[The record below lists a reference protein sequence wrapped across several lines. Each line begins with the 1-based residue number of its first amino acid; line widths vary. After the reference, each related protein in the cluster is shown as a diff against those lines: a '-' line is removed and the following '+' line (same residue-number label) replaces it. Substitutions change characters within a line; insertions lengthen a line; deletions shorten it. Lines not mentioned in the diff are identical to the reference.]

1 MRLTCGHDD
10 EEGFVCG
17 RCVSEALKALDE
29 ARRDLIAWSTPTVV
43 PLEEDCTRCA
53 SNAAEAARLAE
64 GYLEALDRLGEV
76 RFLARMWEGSVS
88 TAAAFCGA
96 CLNQVLDAEHSVLR
110 ARKREREERDAA
122 FRAGVCREMG
132 WRHTPTTIGG
142 RDGQ

>member
-17 RCVSEALKALDE
+17 RCVSEALRTLDE
-29 ARRDLIAWSTPTVV
+29 ARRDLIARSTPTVV
-43 PLEEDCTRCA
+43 PLEEDCTRCVA
-53 SNAAEAARLAE
+53 HAAEAARLAE

-76 RFLARMWEGSVS
+76 RFLARMWERSVFPVAES
-88 TAAAFCGA
+88 LGA
-96 CLNQVLDAEHSVLR
+96 YLNQVLDAEHSVLR

-132 WRHTPTTIGG
+132 WPQPAPTTGAG
-142 RDGQ
+142 KSG

>member
-29 ARRDLIAWSTPTVV
+29 ARRDLIARSTPTVV

-53 SNAAEAARLAE
+53 SNAAEAARLGE

-76 RFLARMWEGSVS
+76 RHLARMWERNVYPAASFIGSY
-88 TAAAFCGA
+88 
-96 CLNQVLDAEHSVLR
+96 LIEVLDAEHSVLM
-110 ARKREREERDAA
+110 ARKKERTERNAA
-122 FRAGVCREMG
+122 YRAGVWREMG

-142 RDGQ
+142 SDGQ

>member
-29 ARRDLIAWSTPTVV
+29 ARRGLIARSTPQAV
-43 PLEEDCTRCA
+43 PLEEDCTRCVA
-53 SNAAEAARLAE
+53 HAAEAARLAE

-76 RFLARMWEGSVS
+76 RFLARRWEDNVS
-88 TAAAFCGA
+88 PTAAFCGA
-96 CLNQVLDAEHSVLR
+96 YLNQMLDAGHSVLR

-122 FRAGVCREMG
+122 FRAGVLREMG
-132 WRHTPTTIGG
+132 WRDMPTTIGG